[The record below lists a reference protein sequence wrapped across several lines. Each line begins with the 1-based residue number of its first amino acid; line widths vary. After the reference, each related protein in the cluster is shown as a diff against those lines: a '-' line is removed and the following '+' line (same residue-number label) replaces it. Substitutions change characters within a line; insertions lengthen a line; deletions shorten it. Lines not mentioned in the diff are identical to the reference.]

1 MIPKSSLRILR
12 KAHNEVVAAPT
23 AGQTRGEGQSTS
35 VVTRVESATSQAEF
49 NIYMLASDQVATF
62 LVEVVVAFHYVPGPA
77 LAFIALI
84 KYIADSE
91 EVSSFFTEMGICTN
105 IHRGGT
111 TDLSYAV
118 VEYIEHT
125 GTELSINAETLAELA
140 RKSISRSMT
149 SIACCMVLLV
159 AAKQQVTAHAVTYG
173 NRRLTA
179 FLQSQKGLIPEADVI
194 FGRSATFPAALV
206 ESVSNLART
215 SPAVCKMLLCVVQ
228 GLAESSRGDISKP
241 AKVTLTLVSFAQA
254 TPLILATRFALS
266 CPAVAKIDG
275 FGLELRRLAAGIA
288 SMAQMGTQLK

>member
-1 MIPKSSLRILR
+1 M
-12 KAHNEVVAAPT
+12 VAAPT

-49 NIYMLASDQVATF
+49 NIYMPASDQVATF
-62 LVEVVVAFHYVPGPA
+62 LVEVVVAFYYVSGPA

-111 TDLSYAV
+111 TDLSDAV

-159 AAKQQVTAHAVTYG
+159 AAKQQVTAHAVTYV

-179 FLQSQKGLIPEADVI
+179 FLQSLKDLY
-194 FGRSATFPAALV
+194 
-206 ESVSNLART
+206 
-215 SPAVCKMLLCVVQ
+215 
-228 GLAESSRGDISKP
+228 
-241 AKVTLTLVSFAQA
+241 
-254 TPLILATRFALS
+254 
-266 CPAVAKIDG
+266 
-275 FGLELRRLAAGIA
+275 RRP
-288 SMAQMGTQLK
+288 T